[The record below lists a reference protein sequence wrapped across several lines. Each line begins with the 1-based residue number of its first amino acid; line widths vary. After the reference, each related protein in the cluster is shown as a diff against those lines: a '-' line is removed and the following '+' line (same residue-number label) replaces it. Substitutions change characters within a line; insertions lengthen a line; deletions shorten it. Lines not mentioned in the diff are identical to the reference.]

1 MRHWTFCTYSID
13 VKRDCLEPEEFI
25 EQIKQTF
32 SRASVL
38 PDWMQLILLED
49 INAAIENR
57 IRTMELII
65 QAKPR
70 ESEQ

>member
-1 MRHWTFCTYSID
+1 
-13 VKRDCLEPEEFI
+13 LEPEEFI
-25 EQIKQTF
+25 EQIKKTF
-32 SRASVL
+32 SRGCAL
-38 PDWMQLILLED
+38 PDWMQQILLED

-70 ESEQ
+70 EPKQ

>member
-1 MRHWTFCTYSID
+1 MEPKDYSEFT
-13 VKRDCLEPEEFI
+13 KRVFARIAALPE
-25 EQIKQTF
+25 
-32 SRASVL
+32 
-38 PDWMQLILLED
+38 WMQIIVLED

-70 ESEQ
+70 EPKQ

>member
-1 MRHWTFCTYSID
+1 M
-13 VKRDCLEPEEFI
+13 EPEKFI
-25 EQIKQTF
+25 EQIKRTF
-32 SRASVL
+32 SRASML
-38 PDWMQLILLED
+38 PDWMQQILLED

-70 ESEQ
+70 EPEK

>member
-1 MRHWTFCTYSID
+1 
-13 VKRDCLEPEEFI
+13 LEPEEFI
-25 EQIKQTF
+25 GEIKKTF
-32 SRASVL
+32 SRACGL

-65 QAKPR
+65 QGNSKLDSANL
-70 ESEQ
+70 ESR

>member
-1 MRHWTFCTYSID
+1 M

-25 EQIKQTF
+25 GEIKKTF
-32 SRASVL
+32 SRACVL
-38 PDWMQLILLED
+38 PDWMQQILLED

-70 ESEQ
+70 DSEQ